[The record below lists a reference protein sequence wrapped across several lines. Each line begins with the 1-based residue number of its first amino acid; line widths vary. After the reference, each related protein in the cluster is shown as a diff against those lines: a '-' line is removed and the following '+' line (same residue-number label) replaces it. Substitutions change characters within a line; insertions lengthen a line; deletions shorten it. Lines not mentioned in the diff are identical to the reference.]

1 MTLNKTEHQRVCT
14 AVMAPLAILTSQY
27 FVLLFFDILGGPMEQ
42 RVQLVSKIVVALVF
56 LYAFPVVWR
65 KNKVRVIN
73 IYLIFSTIFLIHYLM
88 FPEKRVY
95 IQEAVFPF
103 FFMCLPSFIYSRSVT
118 DWEIL
123 MKVMVRIAL
132 FVLVIG
138 AVLGA
143 FIFSGRVSFGGYSMA
158 FSYYMLLPAIVYTNK
173 TFEFSSKKMWRSRPS
188 RPL

>member
-56 LYAFPVVWR
+56 LYAYPVVWR

-88 FPEKRVY
+88 FPENRVY

-103 FFMCLPSFIYSRSVT
+103 FFMCLPSFIYSR
-118 DWEIL
+118 
-123 MKVMVRIAL
+123 
-132 FVLVIG
+132 VL
-138 AVLGA
+138 AC
-143 FIFSGRVSFGGYSMA
+143 
-158 FSYYMLLPAIVYTNK
+158 K
-173 TFEFSSKKMWRSRPS
+173 
-188 RPL
+188 